1 VLGLRLNNYELVSL
15 LGEGGMGVVYM
26 ARHTY
31 MGRRAAVKIL
41 RPELLHDKSLVDRFM
56 EEARATNAIKHPSI
70 IDIIDVGMLP
80 ETQTPYLMMELLEGE
95 PLAKRLQGNRQ
106 LPAEEAIEIA
116 CQTASALA
124 AAHACQIIHRD
135 LKPDNLF
142 LVPERT
148 LPCQI
153 RVKVLDFGIAKL
165 LGDLHAGSAHTKS
178 GILMGTPFYMS
189 PEQCR
194 GSASGVDARSDIY
207 SLGVIV
213 YEMVCGHVPFV
224 SDGIGDLLV
233 RHITEPPQRLSK
245 LNPSVPPDL
254 ERTVLRALAKNPADR
269 YESMFAFES
278 ALRECQPRRG
288 SRARAA
294 IPAEAQTLGTAET
307 MRPSPV
313 SRATQTTLSSML
325 GEVDGD
331 KPYRNAGRLRRV
343 FIPIAG
349 VLALGAIVVAI
360 LGTRSNPSPAT
371 RSVSPLAEP
380 SALQPKEHSATQPV
394 LPVAAAPPVLPEVAP
409 APPLATVTSA
419 AVTKDMGARDPK
431 PKAPVSRVKRAL
443 PSPVPRVNRAT
454 KENAPAAALSNPG
467 SRKASPASQST
478 NSGSDDE
485 DWGPRQ

>member
-1 VLGLRLNNYELVSL
+1 VIGLRLNNYELVSL
-15 LGEGGMGVVYM
+15 LGEGGMGMVYL
-26 ARHTY
+26 ARHSY

-41 RPELLHDKSLVDRFM
+41 RPELLHDRSLVDRFM
-56 EEARATNAIKHPSI
+56 EEARATNAIKHPGI

-80 ETQTPYLMMELLEGE
+80 ETQTPYLMMELLEGQ
-95 PLAKRLQGNRQ
+95 PLAKRLQGNRK

-142 LVPERT
+142 LVPDRM

-165 LGDLHAGSAHTKS
+165 MGDLRAGSAHTKS

-213 YEMVCGHVPFV
+213 YQMVCGQVPFV
-224 SDGIGDLLV
+224 SDGVGELLV

-245 LNPSVPPDL
+245 LNPEVPPDL
-254 ERTVLRALAKNPADR
+254 ERTVLRALAKNPSDR
-269 YESMFAFES
+269 YESMAAFEH
-278 ALRECQPRRG
+278 ALRECQGRRG
-288 SRARAA
+288 SPARAA

-307 MRPSPV
+307 MRPSPGH
-313 SRATQTTLSSML
+313 RATQTTLSSTL
-325 GEVDGD
+325 GEVAGD
-331 KPYRNAGRLRRV
+331 RPDRNASRLRRV

-349 VLALGAIVVAI
+349 VVAIGAIALAI
-360 LGTRSNPSPAT
+360 LGTRPNSSSAGKSAFPIVQPPS
-371 RSVSPLAEP
+371 
-380 SALQPKEHSATQPV
+380 
-394 LPVAAAPPVLPEVAP
+394 LPVQEPPVAKPMPLAAAPTVSPQVDPTILPGAGGP
-409 APPLATVTSA
+409 ST
-419 AVTKDMGARDPK
+419 AVKDAGARDPK
-431 PKAPVSRVKRAL
+431 PAASTSGANEVKRKVGGVGTGKTHTL
-443 PSPVPRVNRAT
+443 KEKNRT
-454 KENAPAAALSNPG
+454 ESEEKWDKYRL
-467 SRKASPASQST
+467 
-478 NSGSDDE
+478 D
-485 DWGPRQ
+485 